1 MAWPFQASVHDLSL
15 LFGLGLGQLAIPCVL
30 VVVCAR
36 VLKAPE
42 VALLGLLEIIFG
54 ILLVWLGALTWFREP
69 VRRLHRRWF
78 RLSDELFDAM
88 HYGAMAAFKLLI
100 IVFNLTPLLAIKLL
114 D

>member
-1 MAWPFQASVHDLSL
+1 MKNDPVTEL
-15 LFGLGLGQLAIPCVL
+15 LLWSLAINY
-30 VVVCAR
+30 A
-36 VLKAPE
+36 
-42 VALLGLLEIIFG
+42 

-100 IVFNLTPLLAIKLL
+100 IVFNLTPLLAIQLL